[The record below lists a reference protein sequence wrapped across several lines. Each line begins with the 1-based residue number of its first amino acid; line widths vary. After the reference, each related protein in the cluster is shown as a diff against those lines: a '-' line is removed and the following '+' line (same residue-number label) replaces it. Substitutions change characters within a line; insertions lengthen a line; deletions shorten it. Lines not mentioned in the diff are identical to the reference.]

1 MLIFF
6 LKKSFKDGTVHE
18 CVFWNAPTIGKKRA
32 IFKQI
37 INFVLFSNFG
47 LTKTDFS
54 MISNQFDAM
63 IRNNV
68 AENEELSMNVI
79 TTFDHLYSVLRQ
91 LKTSLEI
98 TGAQVCS
105 SVFSYS
111 DVYPEAAYVSQKTI
125 MEPKDNYY
133 IFSENA
139 KKVPVFVGPI
149 EIVLQYSK
157 YTIRS
162 TLRTFFSQIF

>member
-1 MLIFF
+1 
-6 LKKSFKDGTVHE
+6 
-18 CVFWNAPTIGKKRA
+18 
-32 IFKQI
+32 
-37 INFVLFSNFG
+37 
-47 LTKTDFS
+47 

-162 TLRTFFSQIF
+162 TLKTFFSQIF